1 MPVKYKNTVTGRVA
15 LVDTIDEAVA
25 KASHPDRARTRQ
37 KNLLEKLN
45 ASRRWVAYT
54 EPQPQP
60 LPVSEAPVRTYTKDD
75 LAALVSDRASAA
87 DEPTRSEV
95 RAWAQ
100 QNGHEVSPRGAVSKA
115 LIDAYKAAQAGE

>member
-54 EPQPQP
+54 EPQP
-60 LPVSEAPVRTYTKDD
+60 LPVSETPARTYTKDD
-75 LAALVSDRASAA
+75 LAALVSDRANAA
-87 DEPTRSEV
+87 DEPKRSEV

-100 QNGHEVSPRGAVSKA
+100 QNGHEVSPRGAVAKA